1 MLDRITS
8 MQAFVRVAGLGSFS
22 AAARALGLSQTMVTK
37 HVVALEERLGV
48 KLLHRSTRKLVL
60 TEAGRNYLA
69 SCERILAEVEEAE
82 ASASLDRIEPRGTL
96 RLNVPLTFGFRQI
109 VPALAAFSRLHPA
122 VDVDLGLADRV
133 VDLIEE
139 GWDLAI
145 RIGRL
150 KDSSLVA
157 RRLAPCRTVVC
168 ATPDYLYVHG
178 TPRTLE
184 DLAGHNCLGYTLPSA
199 ASAGRW
205 AFGRDG
211 DVLVPIRGNLRANNG
226 DALLAAALAGQ
237 GLIHQPTFLVG
248 DALREGRLVRV
259 LPDHPTPEFGI
270 HAVFPSGRHAPAK
283 VRAFVEFLADR
294 LAPEPSWDREIMA
307 TATDHPPPP
316 RLPRPG
322 V

>member
-1 MLDRITS
+1 MLDRITG
-8 MQAFVRVAGLGSFS
+8 MQAFVRVATLGSFS

-37 HVVALEERLGV
+37 HVVALEDRLGV
-48 KLLHRSTRKLVL
+48 KLLHRSTRRLVL
-60 TEAGRNYLA
+60 TEAGRSYLA
-69 SCERILAEVEEAE
+69 SCERILPEIEEAE
-82 ASASLDRIEPRGTL
+82 ISASLDRIEPRGTL

-122 VDVDLGLADRV
+122 VDVDLGLADRY

-157 RRLAPCRTVVC
+157 RRLAPCRTMVC
-168 ATPDYLYVHG
+168 AAPSYLEAHG
-178 TPRTLE
+178 EPQTLD
-184 DLAGHNCLGYTLPSA
+184 DLARHNCLGYTLPST

-205 AFGRDG
+205 AFGPEG
-211 DVLVPIRGNLRANNG
+211 DLLVPVKGNLRANNG

-248 DALREGRLVRV
+248 DALRDGRLVRI
-259 LPDHPTPEFGI
+259 LPAHPTPTLGI
-270 HAVFPSGRHAPAK
+270 HAVYPSGRQAPAK
-283 VRAFVEFLADR
+283 VRAFVEYLAGR
-294 LAPEPSWDREIMA
+294 FAPDPAWDR
-307 TATDHPPPP
+307 
-316 RLPRPG
+316 R
-322 V
+322 